1 MSTESPCYKT
11 TRGVNNNPVP
21 LDNLRLE
28 TSASC
33 FCLLS
38 YHHMDFARFEAA
50 KDRDTL
56 TISFVNHQVRITG
69 RNLRELALAIQSRA
83 VEFIKP
89 MPGRY
94 TSATGSESV
103 FVESIEVEQNYAQQ
117 SNSQESA
124 AG

>member
-1 MSTESPCYKT
+1 MSTESPCYKI
-11 TRGVNNNPVP
+11 TRGVNSNPVP

-28 TSASC
+28 TSATS

-38 YHHMDFARFEAA
+38 YHHMDFAKFEVA

-56 TISFVNHQVRITG
+56 TISFVNHQVRIGG
-69 RNLRELALAIQSRA
+69 RNLRELALALQSRA

-94 TSATGSESV
+94 TAATGNEAG
-103 FVESIEVEQNYAQQ
+103 FVESIEVEAGNER
-117 SNSQESA
+117 NPTGESA
-124 AG
+124 RL